1 MPFRMFTQVVFPL
14 GIRIEDVWITTSR
27 KLPLELG
34 LINYILVVNF
44 TSSFVFPPKIFALT
58 NSTKFLIRIFV

>member
-1 MPFRMFTQVVFPL
+1 MVPFRMFTQVVFPL

-34 LINYILVVNF
+34 LINYILVVKISHLHLFFLVRSLLSLILQNF
-44 TSSFVFPPKIFALT
+44 
-58 NSTKFLIRIFV
+58 